1 MPEEFRHVPRDDFFD
16 SLLITHDS
24 SLLRTFGD
32 EISHFLIKL
41 LGVGAVLFG
50 VQTVDASLSGLGEE
64 AFRVVL
70 GYSTVI
76 TESRVQATFTLGGI
90 VTYGNSDQSFFRLG
104 GPHKSLRRQHRIIG
118 SIPNQVRI
126 QLPRPLYLQNG

>member
-41 LGVGAVLFG
+41 LGVGAVRFG
-50 VQTVDASLSGLGEE
+50 VETVDASLSGLGEA
-64 AFRVVL
+64 AFRVRL

-76 TESRVQATFTLGGI
+76 TQSRVQATFTRRGI
-90 VTYGNSDQSFFRLG
+90 VTYWSSDHSCSRPRR
-104 GPHKSLRRQHRIIG
+104 PHKR
-118 SIPNQVRI
+118 
-126 QLPRPLYLQNG
+126 